1 MKAVAGPTAAIL
13 VVVCLASGC
22 STNTGQLLPMNDGVG
37 VFLAKAN
44 NDLISHCKCE
54 HTFIGAP
61 AQMDCPWCGCGW
73 LFICP
78 KCRKAF
84 TFARAERCELTWE
97 QLAHNDLDGKYG
109 RQPSQE
115 EVDEWIGYMKLLTKD
130 LVISKQYAY
139 IDGWVFPVD
148 EVQLRFE
155 GAHARH
161 HLAAVPQ
168 TMALSDRESL
178 QQTLGNRE
186 YWDARRIDIE

>member
-1 MKAVAGPTAAIL
+1 
-13 VVVCLASGC
+13 
-22 STNTGQLLPMNDGVG
+22 MNKRVG

-84 TFARAERCELTWE
+84 TFARAERCHLTWE

-109 RQPSQE
+109 KQPSQE
-115 EVDEWIGYMKLLTKD
+115 DVDEWIGFMQILTKD
-130 LVISKQYAY
+130 LELGKQYAY
-139 IDGWVFPVD
+139 IDGWVFPAD
-148 EVQLRFE
+148 ERHLRFE
-155 GAHARH
+155 GFYARH
-161 HLAAVPQ
+161 DLESVPQ
-168 TMALSDRESL
+168 ASALSDRESL
-178 QQTLGNRE
+178 RTTLEDSDYWRE
-186 YWDARRIDIE
+186 RKIEQE